1 MKKLHKVI
9 FTTAAL
15 LLGATTANALGHKWE
30 EIYTENLID
39 YRYCEIVLFDGDLR
53 TLELEG
59 EVWGTQG
66 VTECDQQLWDDLDA
80 EAIADDEGVKA
91 VKLNGPRFVLFSAS
105 LVKEKA
111 GEEPPHKF
119 FGGLEMQHL
128 ATLNIDLS
136 YGVSPYQARRVER
149 NTTFY
154 WDAGQEVFILSDPE
168 GNHFIMQSYSHIID
182 NTLTLEN
189 LPNLL
194 SDGKIELPNN
204 EWNYSSITLT
214 EPLEVSTDFGST
226 YVIQDNLE
234 NTYQFI
240 NIKDVNDF

>member
-39 YRYCEIVLFDGDLR
+39 YRYCEIVLFDGDFLK
-53 TLELEG
+53 LEG

-80 EAIADDEGVKA
+80 EEIADDEGVKA

-119 FGGLEMQHL
+119 FGGLEMQYL
-128 ATLNIDLS
+128 ATLNIDLRD
-136 YGVSPYQARRVER
+136 GVNPYQARTVER

-168 GNHFIMQSYSHIID
+168 GNHFIMQSYSHVID
-182 NTLTLEN
+182 NTLTLQS

-194 SDGKIELPNN
+194 SDGKIELPNKR
-204 EWNYSSITLT
+204 WSYSSKTLT
-214 EPLEVSTDFGST
+214 EPLEVSTDFGLT
-226 YVIQDNLE
+226 RVIQDDLE
-234 NTYQFI
+234 NTYQI
-240 NIKDVNDF
+240 IDIRDIHDF